1 MKTTPYSNQVTK
13 VETRQMPFRRLL
25 AIGLMYGA
33 QGIPAGLAFNTFSTI
48 LRHSGT
54 PLKDIGLTGLVFLPW
69 ALKCFWSGMADNAGK
84 RWGYGY
90 LALWTHLS
98 AVVVCL
104 LLGFFPPEHHFLW
117 ALSGILLLNTIFAT
131 QDIFTN
137 ACAVSH
143 MRGRNAGLA
152 NALQVISFLLGMV
165 AGGAGSLFIYGQFG
179 WRGAMWGMA
188 CELIILW
195 MSLLPLR
202 ACIEPIHVSKKPSR
216 LRDLFRQPGFCWAC
230 LMAITFKFAN
240 SALAMLLQPWLIDR
254 SFSLNFAGTLQM
266 TNILCGALGGALIG
280 FPAVRFLGCRRAVT
294 LLIWPSTLLLGTL
307 LLLQNVKIGTPAFLY
322 TGLGMENFID
332 GGFYVSVWATLMNWS
347 SEERPGTDY
356 SFLQCGES
364 LANVIAGMSI
374 APLASIIGYS
384 RTFLI
389 TWITGAFILLFVVSA
404 IRKLAGLCDDTMP
417 DNNHTKKWNIDDD
430 LQSAQRSH

>member
-1 MKTTPYSNQVTK
+1 
-13 VETRQMPFRRLL
+13 
-25 AIGLMYGA
+25 
-33 QGIPAGLAFNTFSTI
+33 
-48 LRHSGT
+48 
-54 PLKDIGLTGLVFLPW
+54 
-69 ALKCFWSGMADNAGK
+69 
-84 RWGYGY
+84 
-90 LALWTHLS
+90 
-98 AVVVCL
+98 
-104 LLGFFPPEHHFLW
+104 
-117 ALSGILLLNTIFAT
+117 
-131 QDIFTN
+131 
-137 ACAVSH
+137 
-143 MRGRNAGLA
+143 
-152 NALQVISFLLGMV
+152 
-165 AGGAGSLFIYGQFG
+165 
-179 WRGAMWGMA
+179 
-188 CELIILW
+188 
-195 MSLLPLR
+195 
-202 ACIEPIHVSKKPSR
+202 
-216 LRDLFRQPGFCWAC
+216 
-230 LMAITFKFAN
+230 MAITFKFAN

-266 TNILCGALGGALIG
+266 TNILCGALGGALID

-322 TGLGMENFID
+322 TGLDVENFID

-404 IRKLAGLCDDTMP
+404 IRKLAGLCDDTMS